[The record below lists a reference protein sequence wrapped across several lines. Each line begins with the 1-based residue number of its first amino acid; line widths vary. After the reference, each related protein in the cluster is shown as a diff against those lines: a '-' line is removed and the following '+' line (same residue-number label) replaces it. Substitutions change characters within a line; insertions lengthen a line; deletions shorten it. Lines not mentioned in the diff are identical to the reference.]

1 MTKKRVMVLGMSP
14 NVGGVETYI
23 MNWLR
28 NINHDKYEFYFP
40 YYNEIA
46 YKQELISMGGILLK
60 LEVSRH
66 NPIKYINYIG
76 KIFKQ
81 YKFDAVYYNT
91 CDIMSMDMI
100 MFGKKYGVPVRIIH
114 SHNSANIVKP
124 NLLHTMTE
132 KWCRKNLDKYA
143 TQLLACSDV
152 AGKWMFGNRKFE
164 IINNGINIQERSFNN
179 DVRQKVRNNLNIND
193 NIVFGFVGSLWEQKN
208 PLFLIELFSKIH
220 DIENKATL
228 LVIGDGILRS
238 KMEEMTQYYGIEH
251 AVKFLGI
258 RSDVSELMNAMD
270 VFLLPSKFEGL
281 PFVLVEA
288 QASGLPCITST
299 NVSKESN
306 ISGEVLF
313 LDLELGSNYW
323 SKMAINHVVEFDRGK
338 YGEIIKNKGYDIK
351 STVKKI
357 EYYLDN
363 R

>member
-46 YKQELISMGGILLK
+46 YKEELIAMGGILLK
-60 LEVSRH
+60 LDVSRH
-66 NPIKYINYIG
+66 NPIKYIKYIG
-76 KIFKQ
+76 NIFKH

-124 NLLHTMTE
+124 NLLHTITE

-143 TQLLACSDV
+143 TKLLACSDV
-152 AGKWMFGNRKFE
+152 AGKWMFDNRKFE
-164 IINNGINIQERSFNN
+164 IVNNGINIQQRSFNS
-179 DVRQKVRNNLNIND
+179 DVRVKMRKKLNIND
-193 NIVFGFVGSLWEQKN
+193 NLVFGFVGSLWEQKN
-208 PLFLIELFSKIH
+208 PLFLIELFSKIYA
-220 DIENKATL
+220 IENNAVL
-228 LVIGDGILRS
+228 LIVGDGVLRTE
-238 KMEEMTQYYGIEH
+238 MEEMTKQYVIEH

-258 RSDVSELMNAMD
+258 RSDVAELMSAMD
-270 VFLLPSKFEGL
+270 RFLLPSKFEGL

-299 NVSKESN
+299 NVSKESD

-313 LDLELGSNYW
+313 LDLELGANYW
-323 SKMAINHVVEFDRGK
+323 AEMAINHVMKFDRED
-338 YGEIIKNKGYDIK
+338 YGEIISNKGYDIK

-357 EYYLDN
+357 EGYLEK